1 MSFEESLKVIKHV
14 EARRDFDSY
23 VPLSG
28 ISLNFMLMKLLH
40 TKDERTM
47 YDLESY
53 VIEQTKRWQHC
64 SFTEML
70 EHHPTYKSCVKTE
83 ADYFVSFAYVTKFDT
98 ILSALDKFR
107 RKVGAENI
115 FVWISIFTVNQHFAR
130 KKGEVAAVVYP
141 RKWFKTAFRKT
152 IPVIETVLFVMSPLK
167 EPVALQRLWCIYELY
182 LSISHEN
189 CTLDVVLS
197 EEDEQ
202 YFIDNL
208 LEDSRSVLQYING
221 VDSKS
226 AKTSNPDD
234 EQKLRE
240 QIEGIAGGYN
250 GIDDSVREKLR
261 SWLAQAATLYI
272 SDRKSQYREDKVN
285 YIELL
290 EMVAKMLD
298 EAGKVEEAFLLTT
311 ECLEECKAHYGDD
324 ALRCVAIV
332 LSKIQVHLTHVALI
346 RVERQS
352 QCITWRPYCI
362 PRLVKCSVR
371 IVYNTP
377 CKLIWVVDFVLENNG
392 QYLTATL

>member
-28 ISLNFMLMKLLH
+28 ISLNFMLKNLLH

-53 VIEQTKRWQHC
+53 VIEQTKRRQHC

-83 ADYFVSFAYVTKFDT
+83 ADYFVSFAYATKFDT

-107 RKVGAENI
+107 RKVGAEDV

-130 KKGEVAAVVYP
+130 KEGEVAAVVYP

-152 IPVIETVLFVMSPLK
+152 IPALRNVLFVMSPLK

-182 LSISHEN
+182 LSISHRN

-208 LEDSRSVLQYING
+208 LEDSLSVLKYIDG

-226 AKTSNPDD
+226 AKSSNPDQ

-240 QIEGIAGGYN
+240 QIEDSVSDGYN
-250 GIDDSVREKLR
+250 GIDDAVRERLR
-261 SWLAQAATLYI
+261 EWFAQAATMYI
-272 SDRKSQYREDKVN
+272 TDRKSQYQNDKAN

-290 EMVAKMLD
+290 EMVSKMLD
-298 EAGKVEEAFLLTT
+298 EAGRIEESFRLST
-311 ECLEECKAHYGDD
+311 ECLEECKAFYGED
-324 ALRCVAIV
+324 ALRYETMVQRIRSHTRRCLVDYFCIGR
-332 LSKIQVHLTHVALI
+332 LSPCTTW
-346 RVERQS
+346 QS
-352 QCITWRPYCI
+352 C
-362 PRLVKCSVR
+362 
-371 IVYNTP
+371 
-377 CKLIWVVDFVLENNG
+377 
-392 QYLTATL
+392 

>member
-28 ISLNFMLMKLLH
+28 ISLNFMLKHLLQ
-40 TKDERTM
+40 TEGQRTM

-53 VIEQTKRWQHC
+53 VIEQTKRRQHC

-83 ADYFVSFAYVTKFDT
+83 ADYFVSFAYATKFDT

-107 RKVGAENI
+107 RKVGAEDI
-115 FVWISIFTVNQHFAR
+115 FVWISLFTVNQHFAR
-130 KKGEVAAVVYP
+130 KEGEVAAVVYP

-152 IPVIETVLFVMSPLK
+152 IPALKNVLFVMSPLK

-182 LSISHEN
+182 LSISHRN

-208 LEDSRSVLQYING
+208 LEDSLSVLKYIDG

-226 AKTSNPDD
+226 AKSSNPDQ

-240 QIEGIAGGYN
+240 QIEDSVSDGYN
-250 GIDDSVREKLR
+250 GIDDAVRERLR
-261 SWLAQAATLYI
+261 EWFAQAATMYI
-272 SDRKSQYREDKVN
+272 TDRKSQYQNDKAN

-290 EMVAKMLD
+290 EMVSKMLD
-298 EAGKVEEAFLLTT
+298 EAGRIEESFRLST
-311 ECLEECKAHYGDD
+311 ECLEECKAFYGED
-324 ALRCVAIV
+324 ALRCETMVQRIRSHTRRCLV
-332 LSKIQVHLTHVALI
+332 GCFCIGRLSPCT
-346 RVERQS
+346 
-352 QCITWRPYCI
+352 TWRSCLI
-362 PRLVKCSVR
+362 LRLVNYGGSV
-371 IVYNTP
+371 P
-377 CKLIWVVDFVLENNG
+377 SLF
-392 QYLTATL
+392 